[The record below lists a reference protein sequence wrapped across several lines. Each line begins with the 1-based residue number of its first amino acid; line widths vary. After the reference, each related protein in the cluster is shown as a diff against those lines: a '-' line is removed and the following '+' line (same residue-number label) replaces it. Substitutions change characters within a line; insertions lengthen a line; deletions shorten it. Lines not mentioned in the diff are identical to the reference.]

1 MVDEEVVEIGKD
13 VEIGASPTRGEEA
26 GALPTR
32 GEEEGASTDVTRN

>member
-1 MVDEEVVEIGKD
+1 MVDEEGVEIGED
-13 VEIGASPTRGEEA
+13 VETRASPARGEEA